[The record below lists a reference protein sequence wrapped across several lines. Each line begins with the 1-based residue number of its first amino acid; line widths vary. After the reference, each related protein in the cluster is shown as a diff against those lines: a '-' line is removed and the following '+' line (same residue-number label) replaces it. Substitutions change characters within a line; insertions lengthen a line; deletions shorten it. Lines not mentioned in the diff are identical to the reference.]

1 MIGYPIMCRLLGIA
15 ANEPTEFKI
24 VLREAPR
31 SLAALSRE
39 HRDGWGI
46 AVFDACAAT
55 WRVEKGVACAGE
67 DERFHRL
74 AIGTRGELL
83 VSHIRQKTIGDT
95 SLVNTHPFERGR
107 WIFAHNGTVKD
118 VHWLRAN
125 ASAERLAEIAG
136 ETDSELLFAWML
148 TRLDEV
154 GVAAS
159 PAGAETDRAL
169 GAIARAGRERPG
181 FGAFNFLLS
190 DGATTYAHRF
200 GRSMFL
206 LERHPEDVVVSE
218 PDEPGRH
225 RPRDALVPGE
235 ERCLRRLRA
244 HHRRALADHR
254 GRHPPAHR
262 ASPRAKLAPRRDL
275 NGLTSPRSAPAI
287 SAPRRRRTRA
297 AAAAPTRKSAPP
309 NTYAAATRG
318 RLPLSMSAPRRAG
331 APRPPTAVPTA

>member
-1 MIGYPIMCRLLGIA
+1 MCRLLGIA

-46 AVFDACAAT
+46 AVFDACTGT
-55 WRVEKGVACAGE
+55 WRVDRGVVCAGE

-74 AIGTRGELL
+74 AIGSRGELL

-95 SLVNTHPFERGR
+95 SLNNTHPFVRGR

-118 VHWLRAN
+118 VAWLRAN
-125 ASAERLAEIAG
+125 ASTERLAEIAG

-148 TRLDEV
+148 TRLDDA
-154 GVAAS
+154 GVAGCAAS
-159 PAGAETDRAL
+159 ADTDRAL
-169 GAIARAGRERPG
+169 GAIARAGRERPT

-206 LERHPEDVVVSE
+206 LERNPDDVVVSSRVARDGTVLE
-218 PDEPGRH
+218 TPWSQRRSAVFVASERITDEPWQTIEDGTLLRIE
-225 RPRDALVPGE
+225 RSPTPYWRLV
-235 ERCLRRLRA
+235 
-244 HHRRALADHR
+244 
-254 GRHPPAHR
+254 
-262 ASPRAKLAPRRDL
+262 
-275 NGLTSPRSAPAI
+275 
-287 SAPRRRRTRA
+287 
-297 AAAAPTRKSAPP
+297 
-309 NTYAAATRG
+309 AT
-318 RLPLSMSAPRRAG
+318 
-331 APRPPTAVPTA
+331 

>member
-1 MIGYPIMCRLLGIA
+1 MCRLLGIA

-46 AVFDACAAT
+46 AVFDACAGT
-55 WRVEKGVACAGE
+55 WRVERGLACAGE

-95 SLVNTHPFERGR
+95 SLVNTHPFARGR

-118 VHWLRAN
+118 VDWLRAS
-125 ASAERLAEIAG
+125 ASAERVAEIAG

-148 TRLDEV
+148 TRLDDA
-154 GVAAS
+154 GVSAC
-159 PAGAETDRAL
+159 PAGPETDRAL

-206 LERHPEDVVVSE
+206 LERHPEDTVVSSRTSRDGTVLE
-218 PDEPGRH
+218 TPWSQRRSAVFVASERITDEPWQTIEDGT
-225 RPRDALVPGE
+225 L
-235 ERCLRRLRA
+235 LR
-244 HHRRALADHR
+244 
-254 GRHPPAHR
+254 
-262 ASPRAKLAPRRDL
+262 
-275 NGLTSPRSAPAI
+275 I
-287 SAPRRRRTRA
+287 E
-297 AAAAPTRKSAPP
+297 
-309 NTYAAATRG
+309 
-318 RLPLSMSAPRRAG
+318 RLPS
-331 APRPPTAVPTA
+331 PTWRLVAT

>member
-1 MIGYPIMCRLLGIA
+1 MILMCRLLGIA
-15 ANEPTEFKI
+15 ANEPTEFRI

-46 AVFDACAAT
+46 AVFDACAGT
-55 WRVEKGVACAGE
+55 WRVDRGVVCAGE

-118 VHWLRAN
+118 VEWLRAH

-148 TRLDEV
+148 TRLDEA
-154 GVAAS
+154 GVSGSPAS
-159 PAGAETDRAL
+159 PSTDRAL

-200 GRSMFL
+200 GRSMYL
-206 LERHPEDVVVSE
+206 LERHPDDVVVSSRRSRDGTVLE
-218 PDEPGRH
+218 TPWSPGRSAIFVASERITDEPWQTIEDGTLLRIE
-225 RPRDALVPGE
+225 RVPSPNW
-235 ERCLRRLRA
+235 RL
-244 HHRRALADHR
+244 
-254 GRHPPAHR
+254 
-262 ASPRAKLAPRRDL
+262 
-275 NGLTSPRSAPAI
+275 I
-287 SAPRRRRTRA
+287 
-297 AAAAPTRKSAPP
+297 
-309 NTYAAATRG
+309 AT
-318 RLPLSMSAPRRAG
+318 
-331 APRPPTAVPTA
+331 